1 MKVRYCSWIL
11 LWILL
16 LNTALSSPD
25 PAEVVGETKENAQSI
40 WPRIIKTEGVAIGVA
55 LVVTLIAPIFFKI
68 ILSCFGFT
76 CRGNVDE
83 TLLYD

>member
-1 MKVRYCSWIL
+1 MMTRCFSLIF

-25 PAEVVGETKENAQSI
+25 PAEVVGETKEDAQLNWS
-40 WPRIIKTEGVAIGVA
+40 RIFKTEGVAIGVA
-55 LVVTLIAPIFFKI
+55 LIVTLIAPIFLKI